1 MNVLSPF
8 NQSVF
13 SIRITLT
20 NILKFYGK
28 QLPHRLPPRSH
39 HPGSDF
45 QVSRVGED
53 RLELV
58 HQDDLTPDFRLLPDP
73 QLHSQLVGVDLVSGQ
88 DIQVDPVVDSRDSQH
103 PVLDDLAV
111 QGAENLDLRPVWR
124 DAKFLVLTGF
134 WD

>member
-1 MNVLSPF
+1 M
-8 NQSVF
+8 
-13 SIRITLT
+13 
-20 NILKFYGK
+20 
-28 QLPHRLPPRSH
+28 
-39 HPGSDF
+39 
-45 QVSRVGED
+45 GED

-58 HQDDLTPDFRLLPDP
+58 HQDDLTPDSRLLPDP

-111 QGAENLDLRPVWR
+111 QGTENLDLRPVWR
-124 DAKFLVLTGF
+124 DAKFLVLKGF